1 MAQAPFETDEDHPQ
15 TVASLADGPEGEV
28 VQAVIKRQRLIQTR
42 YSLAKG
48 DFLSPQ
54 EITELAQEIT
64 TFNKLIARVI
74 ESCNISLPEG
84 ALEKLAQGQVALKA
98 VHRLLAKDQTHKTG
112 RYQALSD
119 IFARFDNV
127 PVQRDEDDLD
137 LEVRPTSLTKG
148 EEASITPEAAPTQK
162 PDAPPEPER

>member
-1 MAQAPFETDEDHPQ
+1 MATLEDETEHLQ
-15 TVASLADGPEGEV
+15 TVASLADAPEGEV

-42 YSLAKG
+42 YSLAKK

-74 ESCNISLPEG
+74 ESFNISLPEG
-84 ALEKLAQGQVALKA
+84 ALEKLAQGQVSFKA
-98 VHRLLAKDQTHKTG
+98 IHRLLAKDQTHKTG

-127 PVQRDEDDLD
+127 PVQQDEDDLD
-137 LEVRPTSLTKG
+137 LPESPTALTQKDTTV
-148 EEASITPEAAPTQK
+148 EATPEATPTQK
-162 PDAPPEPER
+162 PDPSPER